1 MSYGWQDFDVT
12 PDQTIY
18 YWLEEIDLTGAT
30 QLHGPVSATYLTPTV
45 VGLTG
50 MQAGDPPERARVWLA
65 IPLVLILSVVGGLAS
80 RRVWRLVRG

>member
-50 MQAGDPPERARVWLA
+50 MQAGDPPDRVKEWLA
-65 IPLVLILSVVGGLAS
+65 LPLALVLSVVGGLAS